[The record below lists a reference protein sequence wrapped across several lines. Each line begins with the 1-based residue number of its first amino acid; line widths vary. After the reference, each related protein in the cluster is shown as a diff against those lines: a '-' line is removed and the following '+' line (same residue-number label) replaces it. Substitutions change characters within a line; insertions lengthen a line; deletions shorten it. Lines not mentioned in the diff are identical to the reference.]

1 LVQRLLQRGRQGFEQ
16 REQHGERA
24 GSDLGKPKALPG
36 TWITGSIK
44 PNPVARMAPS
54 STQTPQRGTGR
65 GIGIRTA
72 AGSDERAHGQLHVY
86 DGDGKGKSQ
95 AALGVVLRTIGL
107 GICEQKRTRVLLL
120 RFLKGPGRAYDE
132 DAAIE
137 ALQQGFPHLIDQVR
151 TGRGDYF
158 TAEEATPFDRQEAQ
172 RGWDIAKG
180 AIASDLYSVVVLDE
194 LNPVLDLGLLDADE
208 VARTLACKPP
218 GMEVI
223 CTGRGAPK
231 ELVQLADLHS
241 EMRAHQQMDPGIT
254 GIEIYTGDGKGKS
267 TSALGKG
274 LQAIGRGISQDKS
287 HRVLILQWLKGGAGY
302 TEDAAIAALRE
313 SYPHLVDHLR
323 SGRDAIVWRGQQQ
336 PIDYV
341 EAERA
346 WEIARAAISSG
357 LYKTV
362 ILDEINPTVDLELL
376 PVEPI
381 VQTLLRK
388 PAETEVILT
397 GRCKNRLAYFEL
409 ASVYSEMV
417 CHKHYAERGV
427 DLKRGVDY

>member
-1 LVQRLLQRGRQGFEQ
+1 M
-16 REQHGERA
+16 A
-24 GSDLGKPKALPG
+24 GNRRPA
-36 TWITGSIK
+36 
-44 PNPVARMAPS
+44 V
-54 STQTPQRGTGR
+54 
-65 GIGIRTA
+65 GIVTA
-72 AGSDERAHGQLHVY
+72 ADSRERSLGQLHVY
-86 DGDGKGKSQ
+86 DGEGKGKSQ

-107 GICEQKRTRVLLL
+107 GICEQHRTRVLLL

-151 TGRGDYF
+151 TGRGDQF
-158 TAEEATPFDRQEAQ
+158 GADDITRFDRQEAQ

-180 AIASDLYSVVVLDE
+180 AIASALYSVVVLDE
-194 LNPVLDLGLLDADE
+194 LNPVLDLGLLDIDD
-208 VARTLACKPP
+208 VVRSLQARPE
-218 GMEVI
+218 GMEIIV
-223 CTGRGAPK
+223 TGRGAPRP
-231 ELVQLADLHS
+231 LVQMADLHS
-241 EMRAHQQMDPGIT
+241 EMRAHRRPDPEDPNQRLDSQGA
-254 GIEIYTGDGKGKS
+254 IEIYTGEGKGKS
-267 TSALGKG
+267 TSALGKA

-287 HRVLILQWLKGGAGY
+287 HRVLILQWLKGGSGY

-362 ILDEINPTVDLELL
+362 ILDELNPSVDLELL

-381 VQTLLRK
+381 MQALLRK
-388 PAETEVILT
+388 PAETEVIIT
-397 GRCKNRLAYFEL
+397 GRCKNPPAYFDL
-409 ASVYSEMV
+409 ASVHSEMV
-417 CHKHYAERGV
+417 CHKHYAEQGV

>member
-1 LVQRLLQRGRQGFEQ
+1 MGPSTQSPQNQAQRGQTQ
-16 REQHGERA
+16 RAQ
-24 GSDLGKPKALPG
+24 
-36 TWITGSIK
+36 
-44 PNPVARMAPS
+44 
-54 STQTPQRGTGR
+54 TQQGTGR

-72 AGSDERAHGQLHVY
+72 AGANERSHGQLHVY
-86 DGDGKGKSQ
+86 DGEGKGKSQ

-107 GICEQKRTRVLLL
+107 GICEQKQTRVLLL
-120 RFLKGPGRAYDE
+120 RFLKGPGRSYDE

-151 TGRGDYF
+151 TGRGDF
-158 TAEEATPFDRQEAQ
+158 FSADQVTRIDIQEAQ
-172 RGWDIAKG
+172 RGWTIAKG
-180 AIASDLYSVVVLDE
+180 ALASDLYSVVVLDE
-194 LNPVLDLGLLDADE
+194 LNPVLDLGLLDLEE
-208 VARTLACKPP
+208 VVRTLAAKPP

-223 CTGRGAPK
+223 VTGRGAPRP
-231 ELVQLADLHS
+231 LVQIADLHS
-241 EMRAHQQMDPGIT
+241 EMRAHRRQDRLQGVDLPEADLASAGLD
-254 GIEIYTGDGKGKS
+254 GIEVYTGEGKGKS
-267 TSALGKG
+267 TSALGKA

-287 HRVLILQWLKGGAGY
+287 HRVLILQWLKGGNGY

-397 GRCKNRLAYFEL
+397 GRCKHPPAYFDL
-409 ASVYSEMV
+409 ASVHSEMV

>member
-1 LVQRLLQRGRQGFEQ
+1 MSSSSTGTPQRG
-16 REQHGERA
+16 
-24 GSDLGKPKALPG
+24 
-36 TWITGSIK
+36 T
-44 PNPVARMAPS
+44 
-54 STQTPQRGTGR
+54 QRGTGR

-72 AGSDERAHGQLHVY
+72 AGSEERVRGQLHVY

-107 GICEQKRTRVLLL
+107 GICEQRHTRVLLL

-151 TGRGDYF
+151 TGRGEYF
-158 TAEEATPFDRQEAQ
+158 GADAISRFDRQEAQ

-194 LNPVLDLGLLDADE
+194 LNPVLDLGLLDTED
-208 VARTLACKPP
+208 VCRTLAAKPA

-223 CTGRGAPK
+223 CTGRGAPAQ
-231 ELVQLADLHS
+231 LVQLADLHS
-241 EMRAHQQMDPGIT
+241 EMRGHRRQHRSTDQEQGADSEPSCQGLD
-254 GIEIYTGDGKGKS
+254 GIEIYTGEGKGKS
-267 TSALGKG
+267 TSALGKA

-287 HRVLILQWLKGGAGY
+287 HRVLILQWLKGGSGY

-323 SGRDAIVWRGQQQ
+323 SGRDAIVWRGQQL

-346 WEIARAAISSG
+346 WEIARAAIASG

-388 PAETEVILT
+388 PSETEVILT
-397 GRCKNRLAYFEL
+397 GRCKNRPAYFDL
-409 ASVYSEMV
+409 ASVHSEMV

>member
-1 LVQRLLQRGRQGFEQ
+1 
-16 REQHGERA
+16 
-24 GSDLGKPKALPG
+24 
-36 TWITGSIK
+36 
-44 PNPVARMAPS
+44 MAPQATSAAS
-54 STQTPQRGTGR
+54 SRSTGR

-72 AGSDERAHGQLHVY
+72 ADGNERSRGQVHVY
-86 DGDGKGKSQ
+86 DGEGKGKSQ

-107 GICEQKRTRVLLL
+107 GICEQKQTRVLLL

-151 TGRGDYF
+151 TGRGEFFGAGEITRIDI
-158 TAEEATPFDRQEAQ
+158 QEAE
-172 RGWDIAKG
+172 RGWTIAKG
-180 AIASDLYSVVVLDE
+180 AIASELYSVVVLDE
-194 LNPVLDLGLLDADE
+194 LNPVLDLGLLDTDE
-208 VARTLACKPP
+208 VVRTLAAKPP

-223 CTGRGAPK
+223 VTGRGAPRP
-231 ELVQLADLHS
+231 LVQIADLHS
-241 EMRAHQQMDPGIT
+241 EMRAHRRADRAEEASSDQAAGLDGV
-254 GIEIYTGDGKGKS
+254 EVYTGEGKGKS
-267 TSALGKG
+267 TSALGKA

-287 HRVLILQWLKGGAGY
+287 HRVLILQWLKGGSGY

-362 ILDEINPTVDLELL
+362 ILDEINPTVDLELI

-397 GRCKNRLAYFEL
+397 GRCKHPPAYFDL
-409 ASVYSEMV
+409 ASVHSEMV

>member
-1 LVQRLLQRGRQGFEQ
+1 MT
-16 REQHGERA
+16 
-24 GSDLGKPKALPG
+24 P
-36 TWITGSIK
+36 
-44 PNPVARMAPS
+44 PS

-120 RFLKGPGRAYDE
+120 RFLKGPGRSYDE

-151 TGRGDYF
+151 TGRGEFF
-158 TAEEATPFDRQEAQ
+158 TAEQASRFDHQEAQ
-172 RGWDIAKG
+172 RGWDIARG
-180 AIASDLYSVVVLDE
+180 AIASNLYSVVVLDE
-194 LNPVLDLGLLDADE
+194 LNPVLDLGLLDVEE
-208 VARTLACKPP
+208 VCRTLASKPP

-223 CTGRGAPK
+223 CTGRGAPPA
-231 ELVQLADLHS
+231 LVQLADLHS
-241 EMRAHQQMDPGIT
+241 EMRAHRRLDSGQAGVSGERGLD

-287 HRVLILQWLKGGAGY
+287 HRVLILQWLKGGSGY

-346 WEIARAAISSG
+346 WEIARAAIASG

-362 ILDEINPTVDLELL
+362 ILDELNPTVDLELL

-388 PAETEVILT
+388 PADTEVIIT
-397 GRCKNRLAYFEL
+397 GRCKSRPAYFDL
-409 ASVYSEMV
+409 ASVHSEMV

>member
-1 LVQRLLQRGRQGFEQ
+1 
-16 REQHGERA
+16 
-24 GSDLGKPKALPG
+24 
-36 TWITGSIK
+36 
-44 PNPVARMAPS
+44 MS
-54 STQTPQRGTGR
+54 SSSQTTQRGTGR

-72 AGSDERAHGQLHVY
+72 AGSNERSHGQLHVY
-86 DGDGKGKSQ
+86 DGEGKGKSQ

-107 GICEQKRTRVLLL
+107 GICERRQTRVLLL
-120 RFLKGPGRAYDE
+120 RFLKGPGRSYDE

-158 TAEEATPFDRQEAQ
+158 SADQVTRVDVAEAE
-172 RGWDIAKG
+172 RGWTIARG
-180 AIASDLYSVVVLDE
+180 ALASALYSVVVLDE
-194 LNPVLDLGLLDADE
+194 LNPVLDLGLLDTEE
-208 VARTLACKPP
+208 VVRTLAAKPD

-223 CTGRGAPK
+223 VTGRGAPR
-231 ELVQLADLHS
+231 ELVRIADLHS
-241 EMRAHQQMDPGIT
+241 EMRAHRRADDAIEPGPDGELIPAGLD
-254 GIEIYTGDGKGKS
+254 GIEIYTGEGKGKS
-267 TSALGKG
+267 TSALGKA

-287 HRVLILQWLKGGAGY
+287 HRVLILQWLKGGSGY

-388 PAETEVILT
+388 PSETEVILT
-397 GRCKNRLAYFEL
+397 GRCKHPPAYFDL
-409 ASVYSEMV
+409 ASVHSEMV

>member
-1 LVQRLLQRGRQGFEQ
+1 MSSSSGR
-16 REQHGERA
+16 
-24 GSDLGKPKALPG
+24 S
-36 TWITGSIK
+36 
-44 PNPVARMAPS
+44 
-54 STQTPQRGTGR
+54 
-65 GIGIRTA
+65 IGIVTA
-72 AGSDERAHGQLHVY
+72 ARGDERNLGQLHVY

-107 GICEQKRTRVLLL
+107 GICETRRTRVLLL
-120 RFLKGPGRAYDE
+120 RFLKGPGRSYAE

-151 TGRGDYF
+151 TGRAEYF
-158 TAEEATPFDRQEAQ
+158 GPDGITGFDRQEAR
-172 RGWDIAKG
+172 RGWDIARG
-180 AIASDLYSVVVLDE
+180 ALASALYSVVVLDE
-194 LNPVLDLGLLDADE
+194 INPVLDLGLLDIDE
-208 VARTLACKPP
+208 VVQTLAKRPP
-218 GMEVI
+218 GLEVI
-223 CTGRGAPK
+223 ATGRGAPRR
-231 ELVQLADLHS
+231 LVQQADLHS
-241 EMRAHQQMDPGIT
+241 EMRAHRRDEATPSAVD
-254 GIEIYTGDGKGKS
+254 GIEIYTGEGKGKS
-267 TSALGKG
+267 TSALGKA
-274 LQAIGRGISQDKS
+274 LQAIGKGISQDKS
-287 HRVLILQWLKGGAGY
+287 HRVLILQWLKGGKGY
-302 TEDAAIAALRE
+302 TEDSAIAALRE

-346 WEIARAAISSG
+346 WEVARAAIASG

-362 ILDEINPTVDLELL
+362 ILDELNPTVDLELL

-388 PAETEVILT
+388 PVDTEVIIT
-397 GRCKNRLAYFEL
+397 GRCKHPPAYFDL
-409 ASVYSEMV
+409 ASVHSEMV

>member
-1 LVQRLLQRGRQGFEQ
+1 MV
-16 REQHGERA
+16 
-24 GSDLGKPKALPG
+24 S
-36 TWITGSIK
+36 
-44 PNPVARMAPS
+44 N
-54 STQTPQRGTGR
+54 
-65 GIGIRTA
+65 GIGITTA
-72 AGSDERAHGQLHVY
+72 SESQERSHGQLHVY
-86 DGDGKGKSQ
+86 DGEGKGKSQ

-107 GICEQKRTRVLLL
+107 GICEKRQTRVLLL
-120 RFLKGPGRAYDE
+120 RFLKGPGRSYDE
-132 DAAIE
+132 DAAID

-151 TGRGDYF
+151 TGRGEFFNADQSTKFDYK
-158 TAEEATPFDRQEAQ
+158 EAQ

-180 AIASDLYSVVVLDE
+180 AIASALYSVVVLDE
-194 LNPVLDLGLLDADE
+194 LNPVLDLGLLPIEE
-208 VARTLACKPP
+208 VVKTLTSRPN
-218 GMEVI
+218 GMEIIV
-223 CTGRGAPK
+223 TGRAAPNSLIQVA
-231 ELVQLADLHS
+231 ELHS
-241 EMRAHQQMDPGIT
+241 EMKAHRRPEINNDKILFENNIA
-254 GIEIYTGDGKGKS
+254 GIEIYTGEGKGKS
-267 TSALGKG
+267 TSALGKA
-274 LQAIGRGISQDKS
+274 LQAIGKGISQDKS
-287 HRVLILQWLKGGAGY
+287 HRVLILQWLKGGSGY

-362 ILDEINPTVDLELL
+362 ILDELNPTVDLELL

-388 PAETEVILT
+388 PSETEVIIT
-397 GRCKNRLAYFEL
+397 GRCKNQPIYFDL
-409 ASVYSEMV
+409 ASVHSEMV
-417 CHKHYAERGV
+417 CHKHYAEKGV

>member
-1 LVQRLLQRGRQGFEQ
+1 
-16 REQHGERA
+16 
-24 GSDLGKPKALPG
+24 
-36 TWITGSIK
+36 
-44 PNPVARMAPS
+44 MAPQATSAS
-54 STQTPQRGTGR
+54 STRSTVR

-72 AGSDERAHGQLHVY
+72 ADGSERSRGQVHVY
-86 DGDGKGKSQ
+86 DGEGKGKCQ

-107 GICEQKRTRVLLL
+107 GICEQKQTRVLLL

-151 TGRGDYF
+151 TGRGEFFGVDEV
-158 TAEEATPFDRQEAQ
+158 TRVDVQEAQ
-172 RGWDIAKG
+172 RGWTIAKG
-180 AIASDLYSVVVLDE
+180 AIASELYSVVVLDE
-194 LNPVLDLGLLDADE
+194 LNPVLDLGLLDTEE
-208 VARTLACKPP
+208 VVRTLSAKPA

-223 CTGRGAPK
+223 VTGRGAPRP
-231 ELVQLADLHS
+231 LVQIADLHS
-241 EMRAHQQMDPGIT
+241 EMRAHRRPDTPELEEQT
-254 GIEIYTGDGKGKS
+254 GEPVLAGLEGVEVYTGEGKGKS
-267 TSALGKG
+267 TSALGKA

-287 HRVLILQWLKGGAGY
+287 HRVLILQWLKGGNGY

-362 ILDEINPTVDLELL
+362 ILDEINPTVDLELI

-397 GRCKNRLAYFEL
+397 GRCKHPPAYFDL
-409 ASVYSEMV
+409 ASVHSEMV